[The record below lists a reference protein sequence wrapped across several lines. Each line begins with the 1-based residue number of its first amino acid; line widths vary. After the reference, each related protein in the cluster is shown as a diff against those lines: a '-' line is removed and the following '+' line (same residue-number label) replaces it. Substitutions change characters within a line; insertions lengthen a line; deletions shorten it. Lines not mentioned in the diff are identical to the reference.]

1 MSKEQFSRQL
11 PNRVDARKMADQ
23 RITLEG
29 FVPLEGLER
38 LDDVTRAAAG
48 TLNVSAEFSVDESRH
63 RWLKLATSG
72 VLTVECQRCLEG
84 YTYPVKVDCE
94 VMLVRNDEIAKIVP
108 KHVEPVVLDEDIVSI
123 WDVLTDEIL
132 MILPQVSQH
141 DLAHCSG
148 SASFELGPGEA
159 DESSNTE
166 VENPFSVLAKLKKG
180 TD

>member
-1 MSKEQFSRQL
+1 MSNEQLSRQL

-23 RITLEG
+23 RITLQG
-29 FVPLEGLER
+29 SVPIAELKR
-38 LDDVTRAAAG
+38 LDVTTITAG
-48 TLNVSAEFSVDESRH
+48 GMLSVSAEFSINESRH
-63 RWLKLATSG
+63 RGLRILASG

-84 YTYPVKVDCE
+84 YRYPVEVDCE

-108 KHVEPVVLDEDIVSI
+108 KHVEPVVLDEDMIDI

-141 DLAHCSG
+141 DPAHCKG

-159 DESSNTE
+159 DLGSNTE

-180 TD
+180 N